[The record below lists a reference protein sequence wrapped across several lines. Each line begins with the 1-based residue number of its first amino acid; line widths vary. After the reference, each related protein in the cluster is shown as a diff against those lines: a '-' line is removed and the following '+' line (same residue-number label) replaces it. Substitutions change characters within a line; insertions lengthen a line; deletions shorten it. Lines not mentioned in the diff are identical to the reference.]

1 MSELRKY
8 TIEFLKVLADPTRLE
23 ILDLLK
29 NSEKNSSEIQ
39 DLLKRSQSTTSK
51 HLNMLAEN
59 NLITFEKKNNIKY
72 YKIENEH
79 IFNLISN
86 INSIVAEINKEK
98 LKDLRDVDIYNT
110 LS

>member
-8 TIEFLKVLADPTRLE
+8 TVDFLKILADPTRLE

-29 NSEKNSSEIQ
+29 TSEMNSSEIQ
-39 DLLKRSQSTTSK
+39 DILKRSQSTTSK
-51 HLNMLAEN
+51 HLNILVEN
-59 NLITFEKKNNIKY
+59 NLVKFKKKSNIKY
-72 YKIENEH
+72 YSIENDH
-79 IFNLISN
+79 IFNLLSN

-98 LKDLRDVDIYNT
+98 LKDLRDVDIYDT